1 MRQACAAAIA
11 ADRVNTTINKSKITI
26 QIPKITIQNY
36 NQQIAQNHN
45 QQWNPNPQNPQNYKA
60 WELKREKIPL
70 NRDEQKTSCER
81 EGWILRVREKVF
93 VWEREGGCATARP
106 REKEGSSE
114 CEREE
119 GVSLRER
126 ESKKGGLSLFFER
139 EEDCETESARE
150 EEGSVLTFV
159 KKCQIKLR
167 WNK

>member
-26 QIPKITIQNY
+26 QIPKITIQNN

-81 EGWILRVREKVF
+81 EKGEFF
-93 VWEREGGCATARP
+93 VWERRV
-106 REKEGSSE
+106 SSS
-114 CEREE
+114 CEREKGAVRLRDRE
-119 GVSLRER
+119 RKKGVLSVRENMGVSLRER
-126 ESKKGGLSLFFER
+126 ERKKGGRRFVWER
-139 EEDCETESARE
+139 RRLWDWARE
-150 EEGSVLTFV
+150 R
-159 KKCQIKLR
+159 KKR
-167 WNK
+167 GRRERYFFWE